1 MTCKQPTV
9 FQWMYY
15 QVHLMTNKKKLH
27 KLSTITSVTFLSG
40 ILLTST
46 IIMMVPS
53 VEAYEPKP
61 QMWFS
66 SSYSKDLGTF
76 LDKEKYEG
84 YAWQGKI
91 MVMIYAPGWNE
102 DPDKLDSIGTTEE
115 TPIGVIV
122 RNNVFLLY
130 TSPSPRD

>member
-1 MTCKQPTV
+1 MFLFIIIIFLKKIMANRKQLYKTPTI
-9 FQWMYY
+9 
-15 QVHLMTNKKKLH
+15 
-27 KLSTITSVTFLSG
+27 LSVALLSS

-46 IIMMVPS
+46 ILMAVPTAD
-53 VEAYEPKP
+53 AYEPKP

-84 YAWQGKI
+84 YAWQGKV

-102 DPDKLDSIGTTEE
+102 DPDKF
-115 TPIGVIV
+115 
-122 RNNVFLLY
+122 R
-130 TSPSPRD
+130 